1 MGSKKKYERIAV
13 EARLVAE
20 GIQAVLDLIPV
31 MPDEAWLAM
40 RGQTV
45 ELITTLKDGFITANI
60 KLVELGLEYDSNGN

>member
-1 MGSKKKYERIAV
+1 MARKDKYERIAR

-20 GIQAVLDLIPV
+20 GIQAVIDIIPQ

-45 ELITTLKDGFITANI
+45 ELVTTLKDGFIHANI
-60 KLVELGLEYDSNGN
+60 KLVELGLEYDSDGN